1 MELNSP
7 HQTSPEDIGSKSGVW
22 DWNLRMRFEMRLVV
36 VEVASYIL
44 IPAPVP
50 TSRPLSNVPRSYA
63 FHSKDELPQP
73 QSHAA
78 FVRHT
83 DDLG

>member
-1 MELNSP
+1 
-7 HQTSPEDIGSKSGVW
+7 
-22 DWNLRMRFEMRLVV
+22 MRLVA

-44 IPAPVP
+44 IPASVP
-50 TSRPLSNVPRSYA
+50 TSRSLSNVPRSWT
-63 FHSKDELPQP
+63 FHSEDELPQP